1 MCNVGLMK
9 ARPAAAEA
17 VARWPNVASLLVL
30 FRQFQAEPARLGYGI
45 RPAAGD

>member
-9 ARPAAAEA
+9 ARPVAAEA
-17 VARWPNVASLLVL
+17 VASLLVL

-45 RPAAGD
+45 RPAVGD